1 MYLDNTV
8 RLIARW
14 LQHEKYG
21 INALA
26 MSLPRERADGTL
38 DPPMEPVT
46 IENDSDHESV
56 AANLSPSGT
65 DGIVVWGD
73 SSQDV
78 KVRGAP
84 EYQIA
89 RQVAIAIAYVTTDNV
104 DVLSATRRCA
114 YLMRAGIGSL
124 GKFNQQRLSEDFR
137 TLNGIHLEQVQRVRE
152 QRVTGALGNV
162 RIWGFLIVE
171 VIVLETLSP
180 QD

>member
-14 LQHEKYG
+14 LQHPKYG
-21 INALA
+21 VNNYALT
-26 MSLPRERADGTL
+26 LPRDRGDGTE
-38 DPPMEPVT
+38 DPPFDPVT
-46 IENDSDHESV
+46 IENDSDDASV
-56 AANLSPSGT
+56 AENLSPSGQ
-65 DGIVVWGD
+65 DGLVVWGD
-73 SSQDV
+73 SSQTA
-78 KVRGAP
+78 KVRGAG

-104 DVLSATRRCA
+104 DVLSATRKCG
-114 YLMRAGIGSL
+114 YLMRAGIASMNKFNVGSL
-124 GKFNQQRLSEDFR
+124 SKDYRI
-137 TLNGIHLEQVQRVRE
+137 LNGIQIEQIQTVKE

-171 VIVLETLSP
+171 AIVMETLYP